1 MIQVKRILS
10 AMLSLLLLL
19 CLSGCW
25 NYTEVEEMSI
35 VAGVAIDKDKST
47 GKILL
52 TAETIDTTGG
62 GGGEDNQASST
73 IHTLAGDTMFDIVRS
88 MITMTGKKLFWSHAK
103 AIIISEEVAREGML
117 KVIDWY
123 SRDTETRADVYIFI
137 SKEKNAR
144 DILTLN
150 KTKSTIL
157 SFELGDMIKKET
169 YVSTAPVT
177 DIWDFFDNLES
188 SGENAIVP
196 LVYINER
203 ENRKTERI
211 SGCALFLKDKMVGT
225 LTGEETKYMLFVTN
239 KIKGGVL
246 AIEDE
251 KGQPGYS
258 LEITSNKTK
267 IKPVWINGKLQI
279 QVSTVTNTVLDE
291 VMTLN
296 GFPDFEKKKEIEK
309 LAEQQLQKNML
320 DLIHDVQKKYKTDIL
335 EFGAAVHMNMPET
348 WKKLEKD
355 WGKTFVDLQ
364 VVVKSDVIIETSAKT
379 TRSIKMGD

>member
-150 KTKSTIL
+150 KTKNTIL
-157 SFELGDMIKKET
+157 SFELGDMIKKEN

-203 ENRKTERI
+203 ETRKTERI

-246 AIEDE
+246 AIKDE

-279 QVSTVTNTVLDE
+279 QISTVTQTVLDE
-291 VMTLN
+291 VMPRN

-335 EFGAAVHMNMPET
+335 EFGAAVHINMPKT